1 MKSKNAKKSQKKP
14 ISSAAGKGKKLIK
27 KPTALAKAP
36 LRTKPPKKI
45 EKVKPEP
52 QNNPA
57 PIAAHQNPFIE
68 AMKKQRERDR
78 SAFAQKKGNQAN
90 KFKRGQ
96 FSGFGGRRA
105 A

>member
-1 MKSKNAKKSQKKP
+1 MKSKLVKKP
-14 ISSAAGKGKKLIK
+14 KKQPIRGRVSNEKKLTK
-27 KPTALAKAP
+27 KPVALAKAP
-36 LRTKPPKKI
+36 IQRKSPKP

-52 QNNPA
+52 KHKPEQIPA
-57 PIAAHQNPFIE
+57 NQNPFIE
-68 AMKKQRERDR
+68 AMRKQRERDR
-78 SAFAQKKGNQAN
+78 AAFSQRKGNQAN